1 MNHPDKYVAKR
12 YDTPNRSKAFTDIV
26 YRCET
31 DETKDAIWVKLNAAQ
46 RSLDPPAPDLI
57 PLVGEMHGHSNLSD
71 GEPDIDTYFSNIR
84 DLAKLDF
91 AVLTDHDHGGVDK
104 PTLWA
109 GSPS

>member
-26 YRCET
+26 YRSET
-31 DETKDAIWVKLNAAQ
+31 DETKAAIWSNLDSVQ
-46 RSLDPPAPDLI
+46 RSLDPPAPELV

-104 PTLWA
+104 PTL
-109 GSPS
+109 